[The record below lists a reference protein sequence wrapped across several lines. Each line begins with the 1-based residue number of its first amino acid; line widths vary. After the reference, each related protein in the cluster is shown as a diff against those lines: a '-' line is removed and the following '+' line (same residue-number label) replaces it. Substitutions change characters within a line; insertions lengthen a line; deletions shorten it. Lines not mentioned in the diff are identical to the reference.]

1 MEECGENGGS
11 THEMLN
17 AILPIGSDIK
27 VNGKGSALIRKNVFG
42 AKKMPALE
50 VSVQNVEVQMD
61 AI

>member
-27 VNGKGSALIRKNVFG
+27 VNGKGSALIRKNVFSSKAG
-42 AKKMPALE
+42 QF
-50 VSVQNVEVQMD
+50 V
-61 AI
+61 